1 MSSDEDNVE
10 QLEEFDR
17 KLQLLIQEFKTLLT
31 GQTETRDKF
40 LKEVRDKMDE
50 LTGYSERLTIELETM
65 NKSAELL
72 QGICEKDGYDDEYKN
87 IIRA

>member
-1 MSSDEDNVE
+1 MSSSESNLT
-10 QLEEFDR
+10 QLETFEQKMDEMYE
-17 KLQLLIQEFKTLLT
+17 KVKILLT